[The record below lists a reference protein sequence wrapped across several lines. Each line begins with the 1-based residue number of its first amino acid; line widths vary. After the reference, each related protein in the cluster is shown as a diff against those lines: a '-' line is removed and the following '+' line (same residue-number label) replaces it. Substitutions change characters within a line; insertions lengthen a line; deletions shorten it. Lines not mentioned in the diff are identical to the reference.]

1 MDIKDF
7 LSPAATL
14 IGVRATDKVGLLQ
27 DLVNRL
33 ALPLN
38 SPSNLV
44 SAALLK
50 REQLG
55 STGTGT
61 IPHARISTLKKPL
74 GILVRLNK
82 PIEFDAIDGQPIDLV
97 FRTPVAWR
105 IQRRT
110 YPRTR
115 MRGPKAKGSGNSS
128 QVEER
133 GKRRRVLRCDRGITF
148 ANPLKRAVS
157 TSGLADTP
165 RSTANSKFHTL
176 D

>member
-44 SAALLK
+44 STALLK

-97 FRTPVAWR
+97 FALLLPGASRGEHIHVLACVAR
-105 IQRRT
+105 
-110 YPRTR
+110 
-115 MRGPKAKGSGNSS
+115 K
-128 QVEER
+128 
-133 GKRRRVLRCDRGITF
+133 LREAETLLR
-148 ANPLKRAVS
+148 L
-157 TSGLADTP
+157 
-165 RSTANSKFHTL
+165 RSAENDAEFY
-176 D
+176 DAIVG

>member
-38 SPSNLV
+38 SHSNLV

-61 IPHARISTLKKPL
+61 IPHPRISTLKKPL

-97 FRTPVAWR
+97 FALLLPGAFSGEHIHVLACVAR
-105 IQRRT
+105 
-110 YPRTR
+110 
-115 MRGPKAKGSGNSS
+115 K
-128 QVEER
+128 
-133 GKRRRVLRCDRGITF
+133 LREAETLLR
-148 ANPLKRAVS
+148 L
-157 TSGLADTP
+157 
-165 RSTANSKFHTL
+165 RSAENDAEFY
-176 D
+176 DAIVG